1 MQISTNLKK
10 FSFSIHKHCHLY
22 RMVPIEIHVTF
33 ASIVG
38 KKVNVQPKVMSFNAL
53 FFS

>member
-1 MQISTNLKK
+1 MEHRNADL
-10 FSFSIHKHCHLY
+10 HKPKEIHCHLY